1 MLYYL
6 LLRFVCQVADYH
18 RDHHVLTHS
27 FPTRRLSDLPYQPPR
42 GVWRPFRLDRGVQI
56 VNRLVLPPFAA
67 DHVAAM
73 CLQPQNIGR
82 PLVEPAQVQEFG
94 DALFPQS
101 LDVERAAADEMAQAL
116 ELLGVADQ
124 AAGAADVDL
133 ALLGDRLAVAN
144 RAMVGEDRKSGG

>member
-1 MLYYL
+1 M
-6 LLRFVCQVADYH
+6 
-18 RDHHVLTHS
+18 
-27 FPTRRLSDLPYQPPR
+27 
-42 GVWRPFRLDRGVQI
+42 G
-56 VNRLVLPPFAA
+56 
-67 DHVAAM
+67 
-73 CLQPQNIGR
+73 LQPKNIGR

-144 RAMVGEDRKSGG
+144 RAMVGEGIGRARPTPESGRAPCRDRVGQTV